1 VSTPKANQYQPDSMP
16 GARVVRFERRPGAPG
31 APARPVEEARPQPFD
46 FMESKVRIPAA
57 RPGSVTRVALVNR
70 LRTATTPIAVVTAP
84 AGYGKS
90 TLLAQWSA
98 RDPRPFAWVTLDER
112 DDDPAVMLQHLAVA
126 VDRVEPVGACVLEA
140 LRPRGRSVWG
150 AALPRLASALLT
162 RDQAFV
168 LVLDDIDRVTAR
180 DSVEA
185 IAVLADHLP
194 EGSMLV
200 LSGRGAPAIGVPR
213 RRAGGRITEL
223 GAADLEM
230 SRRETGLMLREL
242 ALDSEGDLAAEL
254 VERTEG
260 WPAGIY
266 LTAIARDGDD
276 HGVEEY
282 LRTEHLSRL
291 APRTREFLRRT
302 AVLPRMTGRLCDA
315 VLDTSGSGVQLAELG
330 RGNMFVQP
338 LDRSGLW
345 YRHHRLLR
353 ELLRRELAEH
363 EPETIPVLQ
372 RRAATWF
379 EENGDP
385 EAALESALESE
396 DTSRAAR
403 LLGARALPA
412 YHQGRVAE
420 VEGWLDRFP
429 GRAHLDAHPEVA
441 VTGGWIHAARGR
453 AEDAEAWLAAAGRGT
468 RGRRT
473 VRARLAAEIAV
484 VRAGLCPDGAERM
497 AADADAAVRSLP
509 GDSQWYPMAMVF
521 QGAALAML
529 GQADQADAVLAEAAA
544 TADRTSA
551 GEARALATGQRAMLA
566 LLREDHGAAAEHA
579 AAARSLVRE
588 GRLADYPTSALSL
601 AASARVLLRR
611 GRWDEAREDMDGAER
626 LLCSLEAMPWLS
638 VETRL
643 ELAQA
648 YVALRDA
655 DSARELTRESGRI
668 VRRQGPF
675 GILATQ
681 VPRVRR
687 EIDAVPGAGD
697 VVGSGL
703 TGAELRLLPL
713 LATHLSFREIGELL
727 FVSRNT
733 IKTQA
738 ISVYRKLGVSS
749 RSDAIRRA
757 NELGIID
764 AAEPA
769 AMS

>member
-1 VSTPKANQYQPDSMP
+1 M
-16 GARVVRFERRPGAPG
+16 
-31 APARPVEEARPQPFD
+31 
-46 FMESKVRIPAA
+46 
-57 RPGSVTRVALVNR
+57 
-70 LRTATTPIAVVTAP
+70 
-84 AGYGKS
+84 
-90 TLLAQWSA
+90 
-98 RDPRPFAWVTLDER
+98 
-112 DDDPAVMLQHLAVA
+112 
-126 VDRVEPVGACVLEA
+126 
-140 LRPRGRSVWG
+140 
-150 AALPRLASALLT
+150 
-162 RDQAFV
+162 
-168 LVLDDIDRVTAR
+168 LVLDDVDRVTAR

-185 IAVLADHLP
+185 IAVLADHMP

-213 RRAGGRITEL
+213 LRAGGRITEL
-223 GAADLEM
+223 GAADLDM
-230 SRRETGLMLREL
+230 SRRETGLLLREL
-242 ALDSEGDLAAEL
+242 ALDGEGDLAAEL

-276 HGVEEY
+276 HGVDEY

-291 APRTREFLRRT
+291 APDMREFLRRT

-330 RGNMFVQP
+330 RANMFIQP

-403 LLGARALPA
+403 LLAARALPA

-429 GRAHLDAHPEVA
+429 GRAHLDAHPDVA

-453 AEDAEAWLAAAGRGT
+453 AGGCGGVARRSRPRDARAPSHPRPAWRRRSRSSAPGCAPTAPSEWPRTQTRPSGRC
-468 RGRRT
+468 
-473 VRARLAAEIAV
+473 RATASGFA
-484 VRAGLCPDGAERM
+484 
-497 AADADAAVRSLP
+497 
-509 GDSQWYPMAMVF
+509 MAMVF

-529 GQADQADAVLAEAAA
+529 GQAEQADAVLAEAAA
-544 TADRTSA
+544 DADRTSA
-551 GEARALATGQRAMLA
+551 A
-566 LLREDHGAAAEHA
+566 
-579 AAARSLVRE
+579 
-588 GRLADYPTSALSL
+588 RLAHLPRGSGRCWRSSARTMARPPNTRPPPAGSSARGCSRTTRPAPCLWQPR
-601 AASARVLLRR
+601 ARVLLRR

-626 LLCSLEAMPWLS
+626 LLCSLDAMPWLS

-655 DSARELTRESGRI
+655 DSARELTREAGRI
-668 VRRQGPF
+668 VRRAG
-675 GILATQ
+675 A
-681 VPRVRR
+681 VRR
-687 EIDAVPGAGD
+687 SGNSGTRGYGAR
-697 VVGSGL
+697 S
-703 TGAELRLLPL
+703 TPSRAP
-713 LATHLSFREIGELL
+713 ATS
-727 FVSRNT
+727 SD
-733 IKTQA
+733 QA
-738 ISVYRKLGVSS
+738 
-749 RSDAIRRA
+749 
-757 NELGIID
+757 
-764 AAEPA
+764 
-769 AMS
+769 